1 VNELATLAQLPV
13 EALEREMLKLPQ
25 APCGVRHHFIAGLY
39 IREVT
44 IAADTYAIGHRH
56 KVPHVNILA
65 KGKVAMVAPNGTTI
79 ELTAPTMYIGQAGRK
94 VGYVREAM
102 TWFNIFPT
110 AETDVAKL
118 EGVLFEKSQA
128 FEEAAAA
135 MLPSAEPNRLIGY
148 NREDYRDWLA
158 ETFPKKSE
166 KSLRASFNRDDDVI
180 PFPRGSYKVKI
191 ATSLIHGQGVIAT
204 DDIAAGEVICAARI
218 GEHRTPAGRFT
229 NHARDPNAR
238 MLRQAQVVML
248 VALRPIKG
256 AHGGMDG
263 EEVTVNYRQAIAEAA
278 KDS

>member
-1 VNELATLAQLPV
+1 VNELATLAHLPV
-13 EALEREMLKLPQ
+13 EELEREMLKLPQ

-56 KVPHVNILA
+56 KVPHVNILQ
-65 KGKVAMVAPNGTTI
+65 KGRVAMVGPDGRTI

-94 VGYVREAM
+94 VGYIREDM

-110 AETDVAKL
+110 EETDVTKL
-118 EGVLFEKSQA
+118 EALLFEKSEA
-128 FEEAAAA
+128 FEQAAAA
-135 MLPSAEPNRLIGY
+135 LLPSAEPDRLIGY
-148 NREDYRDWLA
+148 NREDYKDFIAQAFPGKTERQVRA
-158 ETFPKKSE
+158 TFGG
-166 KSLRASFNRDDDVI
+166 DDDVI
-180 PFPRGSYKVKI
+180 QFPRGTYKVKV
-191 ATSLIHGQGVIAT
+191 APSHIHGQGVIAT
-204 DDIAAGEVICAARI
+204 HDIAAGETICAAKI
-218 GEHRTPAGRFT
+218 GENRTPAGRFT

-248 VALRPIKG
+248 VALRAIKG